1 MNPELNLEEITRL
14 LLLPTSDRTTS
25 DADYLVRLT
34 QCLQFFSDLPPHIH
48 IACCQVMKV
57 AYFQQGE
64 VVFHCGDAGDSFC
77 VILKGCVEVLVPGFK
92 LSKEVMQ
99 ESRAAREEDLVQV
112 ATLDA
117 GAAFGELA
125 LLSNEVRAATVK
137 TKTSVALAILYKDDY
152 DRIFMSQHDG
162 QLKEK
167 VKFLRSFPLFG
178 DWTQLALSKLTYFF
192 IELTYKRG
200 EVLFKEGDSVHDVY
214 FIKSG
219 EFELRKLIKSEPRLL
234 LRPLKYPNLRLYKE
248 TQSRPVFL
256 KSGREVLGF
265 EEAINGT
272 AYQCSCVCRSDIGVV
287 WAISREVRNI

>member
-14 LLLPTSDRTTS
+14 LLLPTSTRTTS

-34 QCLQFFSDLPPHIH
+34 QSLKFFSDQPPHIH

-64 VVFHCGDAGDSFC
+64 VIFHCGDVGDSYC
-77 VILKGCVEVLVPGFK
+77 VILKGCVEILVPGFK
-92 LSKEVMQ
+92 LSREVLE

-117 GAAFGELA
+117 GATFGELS
-125 LLSNEVRAATVK
+125 LLNNETRAATIK

-152 DRIFMSQHDG
+152 ARILSAQNDG

-178 DWTQLALSKLTYFF
+178 DWSQLALSKLTYFF
-192 IELTYKRG
+192 LELSYKRG
-200 EVLFKEGDSVHDVY
+200 ETLFREGDSVREVY

-219 EFELRKLIKSEPRLL
+219 EFELRKMIPSESRFLL
-234 LRPLKYPNLRLYKE
+234 KPVKYPHLRNSKE
-248 TQSRPVFL
+248 AQSRPIFL
-256 KSGREVLGF
+256 KSGREVMGF
-265 EEAINGT
+265 EEAISGT
-272 AYQCSCVCRSDIGVV
+272 PYQCSCVCRSDIGVV
-287 WAISREVRNI
+287 WAISREVSHS

>member
-125 LLSNEVRAATVK
+125 LLSNEARAATVK

-287 WAISREVRNI
+287 WAISREVRSI